1 MSGTRDAVHGA
12 DVGSLPLHSHDIHI
26 ALFFKYF
33 CDCLVAGVALKIHL
47 ATRLCRKSFRKHMT
61 ADIVLL

>member
-12 DVGSLPLHSHDIHI
+12 DVGSLPSHSHDIHI
-26 ALFFKYF
+26 ALFFNIS
-33 CDCLVAGVALKIHL
+33 DCLVAGVALKIHL
-47 ATRLCRKSFRKHMT
+47 ATRLCRKGFRKHMT